1 MKLAPFALF
10 TALVAATTPLA
21 AQDAQ
26 DTQAPTSGGNDR
38 ELGFEKGRVDV
49 SNGLATI
56 DLPEGWSYLQRADAR
71 FVVEE
76 LWGNPPDA
84 SVVGLVSPDAEDANW
99 AIIVSVENDGHVD
112 DSDVNDLDYDD
123 LLESMQDDSKESNEA
138 RKEAG
143 YETVE
148 LVGWAEAPHY
158 DAAEKKLYWAKQLRF
173 EGSPTD
179 TLNYDVRVLGRDEVL
194 VLSAVGDMSDLAAVA
209 AGSKEIL
216 AVTEFTEGNRYTDF
230 DPTLDKVAAY
240 GIGGLIAG
248 KVLAKA
254 GLFAVL
260 AKFAKVIVIGVVAVF
275 AGAVKLLRGKR
286 SEPEVEPVAPKS

>member
-26 DTQAPTSGGNDR
+26 DPQAPTSGGSDR
-38 ELGFEKGRVDV
+38 ELGFEKGRIDV

-76 LWGNPPDA
+76 LWGNPPDT

-99 AIIVSVENDGHVD
+99 AIIVSVENEGHVD
-112 DSDVNDLDYDD
+112 DSDVNDLDYDE
-123 LLESMQDDSKESNEA
+123 LLESMQDDSEESNDA

-173 EGSPTD
+173 EGSPSD

-209 AGSKEIL
+209 AGAKEIL
-216 AVTEFTEGNRYTDF
+216 AVTQFTEGNRYSDF
-230 DPTLDKVAAY
+230 DPKIDKVAAY

-254 GLFAVL
+254 GLFAVI
-260 AKFAKVIVIGVVAVF
+260 AKAWKLIVIAIAAVGVGVAKLF
-275 AGAVKLLRGKR
+275 RGGAAKAEPEP
-286 SEPEVEPVAPKS
+286 SEPAA